1 MIRYNVIRTGPET
14 ILTQV
19 DHPQSPNWEVSTRV
33 VPVKG
38 GFEFRPVDKDGD
50 AKDVSRFEIVDDATL
65 KLTHSQ
71 GEAQDGIIRTRC
83 PAK

>member
-1 MIRYNVIRTGPET
+1 MIRYNVIRTGPDT

-19 DHPQSPNWEVSTRV
+19 DHPQSPSWEVSTRV

-50 AKDVSRFEIVDDATL
+50 AKDVARFEIVDDATM